1 MTETGVGPRGRLLGL
16 DRRRAMGYLFGVLTA
31 ACWASSPVFL
41 RKGLEL
47 FPSPLWAV
55 TLGLGAAT
63 VPYLAWVVVL
73 RPPPRSR
80 IRRKKGADAASQS
93 ALWFLILAG
102 VASAAG
108 AVARTFAI
116 DLAPIAVAVPLLQTT
131 GLWTIILAPPLL
143 GRHVERV
150 TAKLVL
156 GTVLM
161 VAGAALVIVG
171 QNA

>member
-1 MTETGVGPRGRLLGL
+1 
-16 DRRRAMGYLFGVLTA
+16 MGYLFGVLTA

-63 VPYLAWVVVL
+63 VPYLAWVAVL
-73 RPPPRSR
+73 RPPPRAR
-80 IRRKKGADAASQS
+80 IRTKKGAGAANHA
-93 ALWFLILAG
+93 ALWFLVLAG

-150 TAKLVL
+150 TGKLVL

-161 VAGAALVIVG
+161 VAGATLVIVG